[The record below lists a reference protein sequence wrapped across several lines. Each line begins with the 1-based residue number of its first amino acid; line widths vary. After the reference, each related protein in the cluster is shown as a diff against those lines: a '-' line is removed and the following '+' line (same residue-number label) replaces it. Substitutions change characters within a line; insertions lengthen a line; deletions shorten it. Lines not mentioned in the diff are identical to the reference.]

1 MDNDIQFTP
10 VSRYIDGR
18 QKELSYTFYLF
29 GSVILAILIS
39 LTSILIALVLMYRIT
54 YQDRLIVQYFLGFGL
69 WARYKGIMILVIAS
83 AIIEVLISFLLK
95 TKLGIVSAALSLCLQ
110 LVLLYGFL
118 LRKEQQKILN
128 IFKE

>member
-1 MDNDIQFTP
+1 
-10 VSRYIDGR
+10 
-18 QKELSYTFYLF
+18 
-29 GSVILAILIS
+29 
-39 LTSILIALVLMYRIT
+39 
-54 YQDRLIVQYFLGFGL
+54 
-69 WARYKGIMILVIAS
+69 MILVIAS

>member
-10 VSRYIDGR
+10 VRRYIDGR

-29 GSVILAILIS
+29 GSLILAVLIS

-69 WARYKGIMILVIAS
+69 WARYKGIMILVIVS

-110 LVLLYGFL
+110 SVLLYGFL
-118 LRKEQQKILN
+118 LR
-128 IFKE
+128 